1 MQALRQADQIKR
13 LHANYASARAINVGY
28 EKEGDRNSKRQD
40 YEQEASSM
48 CAISDQEVAAYA
60 DRCQQDPGFERNP
73 VPPSGLGVAL
83 RVQDIVHPRKDERVH
98 RRRHLAHAETQGRR
112 ATRRGALEAED

>member
-1 MQALRQADQIKR
+1 MSGKQTVKIDRFSFDGFGSALCANYLLGTDTGGNFARRECLLVCVQALRQADQIKR

-73 VPPSGLGVAL
+73 VPP
-83 RVQDIVHPRKDERVH
+83 
-98 RRRHLAHAETQGRR
+98 
-112 ATRRGALEAED
+112 